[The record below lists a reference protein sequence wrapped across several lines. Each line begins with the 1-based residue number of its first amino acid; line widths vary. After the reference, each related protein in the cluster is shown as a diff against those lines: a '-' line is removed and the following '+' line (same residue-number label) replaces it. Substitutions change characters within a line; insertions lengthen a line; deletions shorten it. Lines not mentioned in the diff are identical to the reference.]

1 METKN
6 TRIPTGRIPRKA
18 VDYEGLQASLENAV
32 RTRIPKDETIG
43 IAFSA
48 GVDSGL
54 IAHVARQ
61 HTEKI
66 ELLVVGTLGS
76 ADFARAEG
84 MAKKWGMKLVK
95 KEVDEKEIRAKYAL
109 AGKIL
114 KTKDHLQCTIGAVN
128 LAVGELAKERNIR
141 TVFVGS
147 GADELFCGYAVFDGC
162 RNDPIKCDKIRA
174 EKVANV
180 GEHDVKREK
189 KCGAQYGVEL
199 QAPYLDADFTARAM
213 AIPGIENLLGKY
225 GELRK
230 GVLRRL
236 AERMGVPEEI
246 VAAPKKAMQYGSGMA
261 KITEK
266 FTNR

>member
-1 METKN
+1 MNTAN

-18 VDYEGLQASLENAV
+18 VDYEGLQASLEHAV
-32 RTRIPKDETIG
+32 RSRIPADEKMG
-43 IAFSA
+43 VAFSA
-48 GVDSGL
+48 GVDSGV
-54 IAHVARQ
+54 IAFLVRQ
-61 HTEKI
+61 CTEKM
-66 ELLVVGTLGS
+66 ELLVVGTSGS

-84 MAKKWGMKLVK
+84 VAKKWKMKLVK

-109 AGKIL
+109 AGKLL

-128 LAVGELAKERNIR
+128 LVVSELAHAEGIR
-141 TVFVGS
+141 TLFVGS

-162 RNDPIKCDKIRA
+162 RNDPPKCDKIRA

-180 GEHDVKREK
+180 EEHDVKREK
-189 KCGAQYGVEL
+189 ICGAQYEIEL
-199 QAPYLDADFTARAM
+199 QAPYLDADFAARAM

-246 VAAPKKAMQYGSGMA
+246 IAAPKKAMQYGSGIA
-261 KITEK
+261 KVTEK
-266 FTNR
+266 FTT